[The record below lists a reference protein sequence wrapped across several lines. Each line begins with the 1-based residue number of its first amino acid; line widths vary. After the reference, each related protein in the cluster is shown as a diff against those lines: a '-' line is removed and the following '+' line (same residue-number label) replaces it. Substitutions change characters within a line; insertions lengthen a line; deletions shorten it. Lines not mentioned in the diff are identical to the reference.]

1 MTTDLGAI
9 LLGSSVL
16 SVALAAA
23 LWFPI
28 NNAVANRYL
37 SCVLLTLAGMMSV
50 YSLGWTGRADVPP
63 PLAFMPLNLPLALG
77 PLLFGHVSAFATGRG
92 YSRLAMHMAPALV
105 HFIYLCVVLA
115 LPEGARAVW
124 KDGLHDHAIKPLL
137 EAATLVSLA
146 LYAIAGLRLHGRY
159 RAWLEQARSDADRYA
174 ARWIAGALITL
185 LATLL
190 ALTLLRLYT
199 WFVGELE
206 TGPLYLWLGVWATW
220 LGVEGWR
227 YSERLF
233 PIMTAP
239 SPTIAE
245 PTAAQGPDWAEL
257 GSRWRSRTLAE
268 GWWREPDLSLA
279 DLAGRLGTN
288 TAYLS
293 RAVNEGLG
301 INFNEMINRMRAT
314 EAARLI
320 SNSNATLVQIA
331 LDAGFSSKA
340 TFNRAFRAVH
350 GASPSEFRRLRSQ
363 ISAVAPESEA
373 SGAVGSG
380 DIGA

>member
-1 MTTDLGAI
+1 M
-9 LLGSSVL
+9 V

-50 YSLGWTGRADVPP
+50 YSLGWTGRADAPP

-77 PLLFGHVSAFATGRG
+77 PLLFGYVSALATGRG
-92 YSRLAMHMAPALV
+92 FSRLYAHLAPALV
-105 HFIYLCVVLA
+105 HFAYLCVVLA
-115 LPEGARAVW
+115 LPEGARVAW
-124 KDGLHDHAIKPLL
+124 KDGPHDQVVKPLL
-137 EAATLVSLA
+137 EAATLASLI
-146 LYAIAGLRLHGRY
+146 LYAFAGLRLHRRY

-199 WFVGELE
+199 WFVAELE
-206 TGPLYLWLGVWATW
+206 TGPLYLWLGIWAIW

-227 YSERLF
+227 YTERRF
-233 PIMTAP
+233 PIMAAP
-239 SPTIAE
+239 SPT
-245 PTAAQGPDWAEL
+245 PTAMAPSATQGPDWCEL
-257 GSRWRSRTLAE
+257 GGRWRSRVQAE
-268 GWWREPDLSLA
+268 GWWRAPDLSLA
-279 DLAGRLGTN
+279 DLAARLGTN

-301 INFNEMINRMRAT
+301 MNFNEMINRMRAS

-320 SNSNATLVQIA
+320 QSDSSATLVQIA

-340 TFNRAFRAVH
+340 TFNRAFRSVY

-363 ISAVAPESEA
+363 ISTVAQESEA
-373 SGAVGSG
+373 SSPVEPGDSG
-380 DIGA
+380 G